1 MKILIKKLR
10 RRYFKVGTD
19 INKSTHGSYAVGQS
33 GKDTPAGEK
42 PEEELPALRA
52 GNAKAKPG
60 EIAWIGR
67 LKSKV
72 YAECEKCTG

>member
-1 MKILIKKLR
+1 
-10 RRYFKVGTD
+10 
-19 INKSTHGSYAVGQS
+19 VGQS

-72 YAECEKCTG
+72 YAEREKCTG